1 MSVWKKTCCAIL
13 TICLLAS
20 SLAGCSFISGS
31 TSDDVLQKAIGIPKD
46 TVMMTVN
53 GTDITAEVLCYWV
66 NSSVNYLKQQQY
78 NYKDVV
84 WTDEIEG
91 TPVKEYVKQDAAETV
106 LLYQIVEEK
115 ALENGCSLM
124 EEDKA
129 ELKEMR
135 TYYIEY
141 MGGGDEAT
149 YLEELRLQGVSEET
163 FLHFAEAGFLYEHLY
178 DALYGETSEN
188 APTTEDLQAYADR
201 YVQDQGYTDMADFL
215 AKTGY
220 LYAKHILISTQG
232 ADGNPLPNDQKT
244 EKKKLA

>member
-115 ALENGCSLM
+115 ALENGCSLT

-129 ELKEMR
+129 ELPGQHHPEAR
-135 TYYIEY
+135 DDHRA
-141 MGGGDEAT
+141 GG
-149 YLEELRLQGVSEET
+149 
-163 FLHFAEAGFLYEHLY
+163 
-178 DALYGETSEN
+178 
-188 APTTEDLQAYADR
+188 
-201 YVQDQGYTDMADFL
+201 
-215 AKTGY
+215 
-220 LYAKHILISTQG
+220 
-232 ADGNPLPNDQKT
+232 
-244 EKKKLA
+244 